1 MRVRWSG
8 TAADDLARIVEYVR
22 EDNVLAARRIASE
35 IFQSI
40 ADLASMPG
48 KGARWR
54 AEGTR
59 ELVLTRLPYIV
70 VHEIIHDRIQIL
82 RIRHAAQNWP

>member
-1 MRVRWSG
+1 MRVRWSS
-8 TAADDLARIVEYVR
+8 TAADDLACIVEYVR
-22 EDNVLAARRIASE
+22 EDNVLAARRIANA

-40 ADLASMPG
+40 ADLATMPG
-48 KGARWR
+48 RGRVGR

-59 ELVLTRLPYIV
+59 ELLLTRLPYIV
-70 VHEIIHDRIQIL
+70 VYEIIEDSVQIL

>member
-35 IFQSI
+35 IFQLI
-40 ADLASMPG
+40 VDLASMPG
-48 KGARWR
+48 RGRVGR

-59 ELVLTRLPYIV
+59 ELLLTRLPYIV
-70 VHEIIHDRIQIL
+70 VYEIIHDRIQIL
-82 RIRHAAQNWP
+82 RIRHSAQNWP